1 MGVVVNYL
9 IIGIMIYICIYA
21 IVERICKCKEQC
33 AIFEAA
39 GVYFAAVVTK
49 EGAECDLAD
58 VVAGFK
64 KAAKE
69 D

>member
-1 MGVVVNYL
+1 MGVLVNYL

-39 GVYFAAVVTK
+39 GAYFAAMASK
-49 EGAECDLAD
+49 ENTECNVNDILE
-58 VVAGFK
+58 GLK

>member
-1 MGVVVNYL
+1 MGGILTYV

-33 AIFEAA
+33 SIYQAVGI
-39 GVYFAAVVTK
+39 YFAATAGK
-49 EGAECDLAD
+49 DGANYGVNDILD
-58 VVAGFK
+58 NLK